1 MAVVK
6 VDSKSR
12 RWLITPANI
21 VERSALLQCPSRKW
35 MTQMNCVVVNQTP
48 GNARVLVERMSKGEL
63 HVAPGTD
70 ADEFDASLKVLLSP
84 ARQERQWPTWYKFN
98 NAKFPPADHQFDAL
112 KRLYPVDAGALLM
125 EMGTM
130 KTRVMIDLMTAHFYE
145 RRIQFVIVI
154 TPLTVKMSTWQ
165 DELANFS
172 ACPYNFI
179 DVDSDYRAQSFR
191 VTQDRLTWLVV
202 GVESLSQGKTFKALE
217 PVTKLGIPFACGVD
231 ESTRIA
237 NWRAICTQAAFDL
250 RRRAQLRFIAT
261 GFEIKR
267 DLEDLYAQFEFL
279 DPNIIGCG
287 DYFAFRNRY
296 CIMGGYKNKEV
307 IGYNHIDE
315 LMGLIAPNVYQ
326 CDKSILN
333 LPPKLYERRIV
344 QLTKEQRRMYARI
357 KSGDVERVSVENVL
371 TKTLRLQ
378 QVCSGFYNEDK
389 QEAEDPKTGR
399 VRKLP
404 AVLVEIVPPSKNPKL
419 RELLAITK
427 EISHPMI
434 VWVETM
440 YEFKIVTGALGKL
453 GKVVSII
460 GSTPKEDRRGI
471 IAEFQ
476 TGKVPYF
483 VGTTTAG
490 GIGTT
495 LTAARTVVYLS
506 NGQRLEQRVQ
516 SEDRAHRKG
525 QTGSVAIIDLV
536 AEGTVDVS
544 VLANHAEKIELAM
557 YVKAAV
563 KNRIALDKYYDGEVD
578 PKIMAE
584 LRGTGLIGRQSVQ
597 AEMAEWGSGFGEQ

>member
-1 MAVVK
+1 MAIAK
-6 VDSKSR
+6 VDTRSR
-12 RWLITPANI
+12 RWLITPGDI
-21 VERSALLQCPSRKW
+21 IERSALLQCPARKW
-35 MTQMNCVVVNQTP
+35 MTQMNCVILPQTP
-48 GNARVLVERMSKGEL
+48 GNARVISEHIEKG
-63 HVAPGTD
+63 
-70 ADEFDASLKVLLSP
+70 SLKFEQGTETIEFLSSVLTLLESR
-84 ARQERQWPTWYKFN
+84 RQEREWPTWYKFN
-98 NAKFPPADHQFDAL
+98 NTRFPPAEHQIDAL
-112 KRLYPVDAGALLM
+112 KRLYPVNAGALLM

-130 KTRVMIDLMTAHFYE
+130 KTRVMIDMMTAHFYE

-172 ACPYNFI
+172 PCPYNFI
-179 DVDSDYRAQSFR
+179 DVDSDYRASSFR

-202 GVESLSQGKTFKALE
+202 GVESLSQGKTFHALE

-237 NWRAICTQAAFDL
+237 NWKAICTQAAFEL

-326 CDKSILN
+326 CDKSILK
-333 LPPKLYERRIV
+333 LPPKLYEKRIV
-344 QLTKEQRRMYARI
+344 QLSKEQRAMYTKI
-357 KSGDVERVSVENVL
+357 KSGAVERVSVENVL

-378 QVCSGFYNEDK
+378 QVACGFYNEDK
-389 QEAEDPKTGR
+389 QEAPDPKTGR

-419 RELLAITK
+419 RELLNISK

-440 YEFKIVTGALGKL
+440 YEYKIVTGALGKL
-453 GKVVSII
+453 GKVLSII
-460 GSTPKEDRRGI
+460 GSTPKEERRGI

-476 TGKVPYF
+476 TGTVPYF

-495 LTAARTVVYLS
+495 LTAARTVIYFS

-525 QTGSVAIIDLV
+525 QTGSVAVIDLV

-544 VLANHAEKIELAM
+544 VLANHAEKIELAL
-557 YVKAAV
+557 YVKSAI
-563 KNRIALDKYYDGEVD
+563 RDQIALEKYYDGEVD
-578 PKIMAE
+578 QAIITE
-584 LRGTGLIGRQSVQ
+584 LKKTDPIAGVRS
-597 AEMAEWGSGFGEQ
+597 EMAEWGA

>member
-1 MAVVK
+1 MAIAK
-6 VDSKSR
+6 VDTRSR
-12 RWLITPANI
+12 RWLITPSNI
-21 VERSALLQCPSRKW
+21 IERSALLQCPARKW
-35 MTQMNCVVVNQTP
+35 MTQMNCVILPQTP

-63 HVAPGTD
+63 LVAPGPD
-70 ADEFDASLKVLLSP
+70 ADEFDASLKALLGP
-84 ARQERQWPTWYKFN
+84 TRQERQFPTWYKFN
-98 NAKFPPADHQFDAL
+98 NAKFSPMDHQYDAL
-112 KRLYPVDAGALLM
+112 KRLYPVNAAALLM
-125 EMGTM
+125 EMGTA
-130 KTRVMIDLMTAHFYE
+130 KTRVMIDLMSAHFFE

-154 TPLTVKMSTWQ
+154 TPLTVKMSTWA

-172 ACPYNFI
+172 PCPYNFI
-179 DVDSDYRAQSFR
+179 DVDSDYRAQSLR
-191 VTQDRLTWLVV
+191 VSQDRLTWLVV

-217 PVTKLGIPFACGVD
+217 PVTKMGIPFACGVD

-237 NWRAICTQAAFDL
+237 NWKAICTQAAFEL
-250 RRRAQLRFIAT
+250 RRRAALRFIAT
-261 GFEIKR
+261 GFEVKR

-287 DYFAFRNRY
+287 DYYAFRNRY

-326 CDKSILN
+326 CDKSILK
-333 LPPKLYERRIV
+333 LPPKLYEKRVV
-344 QLTKEQRRMYARI
+344 QMTKEQRLMYA
-357 KSGDVERVSVENVL
+357 KVKAGDVERVSVENVL

-378 QVCSGFYNEDK
+378 QVACGFYNEDK
-389 QEAEDPKTGR
+389 QEAPDPKTGR

-404 AVLVEIVPPSKNPKL
+404 AKLVEIIPPSKNPKL
-419 RELLAITK
+419 RELLNITK

-440 YEFKIVTGALGKL
+440 YEFKIVTEALGKL
-453 GKVVSII
+453 GKVLSII
-460 GSTPKEDRRGI
+460 GETPKEERRGI

-476 TGKVPYF
+476 TGSVPYF
-483 VGTTTAG
+483 VGTATAG

-495 LTAARTVVYLS
+495 LTAARTVVYTS

-525 QTGSVAIIDLV
+525 QTGSVTVIDLV

-544 VLANHAEKIELAM
+544 VLANHAEKIELAH
-557 YVKAAV
+557 YVKAAI
-563 KNRIALDKYYDGEVD
+563 RDQIALEKYYDGEID
-578 PKIMAE
+578 PEIVARLRAEAPSKGVRAE
-584 LRGTGLIGRQSVQ
+584 L
-597 AEMAEWGSGFGEQ
+597 AEWGS

>member
-1 MAVVK
+1 MAIVK
-6 VDSKSR
+6 VDNRTR

-21 VERSALLQCPSRKW
+21 IERSALLQCPSRKW

-48 GNARVLVERMSKGEL
+48 ANARVLMEKMSKDRPEIVPEGVET
-63 HVAPGTD
+63 P
-70 ADEFDASLKVLLSP
+70 EFLASVEALLQG
-84 ARQERQWPTWYKFN
+84 ARQERQWPTWYAFN
-98 NAKFPPADHQFDAL
+98 NKKFSPAEHQIDAL
-112 KRLYPVDAGALLM
+112 KRLYSVNSSALFM

-130 KTRVMIDLMTAHFYE
+130 KTRVMIDMMTAHFYE

-172 ACPYNFI
+172 PCPYNFI
-179 DVDSDYRAQSFR
+179 DVDSDYRASSFR
-191 VTQDRLTWLVV
+191 VSQDRLTWLVV

-217 PVTKLGIPFACGVD
+217 PVTKLGLPFACGVD

-237 NWRAICTQAAFDL
+237 NWKAICTQAAFDL
-250 RRRAQLRFIAT
+250 RRRALIKFIAT
-261 GFEIKR
+261 GFELKR

-326 CDKSILN
+326 CDKSKLN
-333 LPPKLYERRIV
+333 LPPKLYEKRIIK
-344 QLTKEQRRMYARI
+344 LSPEQRKMYIRI

-378 QVCSGFYNEDK
+378 QVACGFYNEDK
-389 QEAEDPKTGR
+389 QEAPDPKTGR
-399 VRKLP
+399 VKKLP

-419 RELLAITK
+419 RELLLICK

-440 YEFKIVTGALGKL
+440 YEFKIITEALGKL
-453 GKVVSII
+453 GKVLSII
-460 GSTPKEDRRGI
+460 GSTPKEERRGI
-471 IAEFQ
+471 ITEFQ
-476 TGKVPYF
+476 TGSVPYF

-495 LTAARTVVYLS
+495 LTAARTVVYFS

-525 QTGSVAIIDLV
+525 QTGSVTVIDLV

-557 YVKAAV
+557 YVKAAIR
-563 KNRIALDKYYDGEVD
+563 NQIALEKYFDGEVD
-578 PKIMAE
+578 STIMNSLRHEGLVPEQGLRAE
-584 LRGTGLIGRQSVQ
+584 L
-597 AEMAEWGSGFGEQ
+597 AEWGS

>member
-1 MAVVK
+1 MAIFK
-6 VDSKSR
+6 VDNPRR
-12 RWLITPANI
+12 RWMITPADI
-21 VERSALLQCPSRKW
+21 IERSALLQCPARKW
-35 MTQMNCVVVNQTP
+35 MSQMSLAVVPQTP
-48 GNARVLVERMSKGEL
+48 SNARVIKEHLEKGQLKGADAEFVKSIETIL
-63 HVAPGTD
+63 APAHQD
-70 ADEFDASLKVLLSP
+70 RP
-84 ARQERQWPTWYKFN
+84 WPTWYKFN
-98 NAKFPPADHQFDAL
+98 NTKFSPAEHQIDAL
-112 KRLYPVDAGALLM
+112 KRLYSVDAGALLM

-191 VTQDRLTWLVV
+191 VSQDRLTWLVV

-237 NWRAICTQAAFDL
+237 NWKAICTQAAFEL
-250 RRRAQLRFIAT
+250 RRRAQIRFIAT
-261 GFEIKR
+261 GFEVKK

-279 DPNIIGCG
+279 DTNIVGSG

-296 CIMGGYKNKEV
+296 CIMGGYKNKEI
-307 IGYNHIDE
+307 IGYNHIEE
-315 LMGLIAPNVYQ
+315 LMGLIAPHVYQ
-326 CDKSILN
+326 CDKSILK
-333 LPPKLYERRIV
+333 LPPKLYEKRMV
-344 QLTKEQRRMYARI
+344 QLSKEQRAMYI
-357 KSGDVERVSVENVL
+357 KIKAGAVERVSVENVL

-378 QVCSGFYNEDK
+378 QVASGFYNEDK
-389 QEAEDPKTGR
+389 QEAPDPKTGR

-404 AVLVEIVPPSKNPKL
+404 AALVEIVPPSKNPKL
-419 RELLAITK
+419 RELLLISK

-440 YEFKIVTGALGKL
+440 YEYKIVTEALGKL
-453 GKVVSII
+453 GKVLSII
-460 GSTPKEDRRGI
+460 GATPKEERRGI
-471 IAEFQ
+471 ITEFQ
-476 TGKVPYF
+476 TGTVPFF
-483 VGTTTAG
+483 VGTATAG

-495 LTAARTVVYLS
+495 LTAARTVVYFS

-525 QTGSVAIIDLV
+525 QTGSVTIIDLV

-557 YVKAAV
+557 YVKSAI
-563 KNRIALDKYYDGEVD
+563 RDQIALEKYYDGEVD
-578 PKIMAE
+578 SALIAE
-584 LRGTGLIGRQSVQ
+584 LRGKSLIAQQSIRS
-597 AEMAEWGSGFGEQ
+597 ELAEWGS

>member
-1 MAVVK
+1 MAIVK
-6 VDSKSR
+6 VDTKTR

-35 MTQMNCVVVNQTP
+35 MTQMNCVVVNHTP
-48 GNARVLVERMSKGEL
+48 GNARVIKERMEKGEL
-63 HVAPGTD
+63 DFSDNPAIEMALFEETIV
-70 ADEFDASLKVLLSP
+70 KLLSP

-98 NAKFPPADHQFDAL
+98 NTKFSPAAHQYDAL

-179 DVDSDYRAQSFR
+179 DVDSDYRAQSLR
-191 VTQDRLTWLVV
+191 LSQDRLTWLVV

-217 PVTKLGIPFACGVD
+217 PVTKMGVPFACGVD

-237 NWRAICTQAAFDL
+237 NWKAICTQAAFEL
-250 RRRAQLRFIAT
+250 RRRAAVRFIAT
-261 GFEIKR
+261 GFEVKK

-279 DPNIIGCG
+279 DSNIIGCG

-315 LMGLIAPNVYQ
+315 LMGLIAPHVYQ
-326 CDKSILN
+326 CDKSILK
-333 LPPKLYERRIV
+333 LPPKLYEKRIV
-344 QLTKEQRRMYARI
+344 QLSKEQRAMYTRI
-357 KSGDVERVSVENVL
+357 KAGDVERVSVENVL

-378 QVCSGFYNEDK
+378 QVACGFYNEDK
-389 QEAEDPKTGR
+389 QEAPDPKTGR

-419 RELLAITK
+419 RELLLISR

-440 YEFKIVTGALGKL
+440 YEFKIITEALSKL
-453 GKVVSII
+453 GKVLSII
-460 GSTPKEDRRGI
+460 GSTPKEERRGI
-471 IAEFQ
+471 ISEFQ
-476 TGKVPYF
+476 TGRVPFF
-483 VGTTTAG
+483 VGTATAG

-495 LTAARTVVYLS
+495 LTAARTVVYFS

-525 QTGSVAIIDLV
+525 QTGSVTVIDLV
-536 AEGTVDVS
+536 AEDTVDVS

-557 YVKAAV
+557 YVKATI
-563 KNRIALDKYYDGEVD
+563 RDQIALNKYYDGEVD
-578 PKIMAE
+578 QK
-584 LRGTGLIGRQSVQ
+584 LIEHLKKTSVLAKSVQ
-597 AEMAEWGSGFGEQ
+597 EEVSEWGSGS

>member
-1 MAVVK
+1 MAIVK
-6 VDSKSR
+6 VDNPRR
-12 RWLITPANI
+12 RWMITPDNI

-35 MTQMNCVVVNQTP
+35 LTQMNMMIIPQVP
-48 GNARVLVERMSKGEL
+48 GNARTLLEYINKQQLGFDQCDDTTDFLVSIQKIL
-63 HVAPGTD
+63 A
-70 ADEFDASLKVLLSP
+70 P
-84 ARQERQWPTWYKFN
+84 ARTERNWPIWYKFN
-98 NAKFPPADHQFDAL
+98 NDKFPPADHQIDAL

-130 KTRVMIDLMTAHFYE
+130 KTRVMIDMCTAHFYE

-172 ACPYNFI
+172 PCPYNFI
-179 DVDSDYRAQSFR
+179 DVDSDYQARSFR
-191 VTQDRLTWLVV
+191 VSQDRLTWLVI
-202 GVESLSQGKTFKALE
+202 GVESLSAGRAFQVLE

-231 ESTRIA
+231 ESTRIS
-237 NWRAICTQAAFDL
+237 NWEAICTKAAFEL
-250 RRRAQLRFIAT
+250 RRRAAVRFIAT

-296 CIMGGYKNKEV
+296 CIMGGYKNKEIV
-307 IGYNHIDE
+307 GYNHIEE

-326 CDKSILN
+326 CDKAILN

-344 QLTKEQRRMYARI
+344 QLTPEQRRMYI
-357 KSGDVERVSVENVL
+357 KIKAGEVEHVSVENIL

-378 QVCSGFYNEDK
+378 QVSSGFYNTD
-389 QEAEDPKTGR
+389 AWRLDPDTGR
-399 VRKLP
+399 KIKAP
-404 AVLVEIVPPSKNPKL
+404 TELVEIISPGKNPKL
-419 RELLAITK
+419 KELLLLAR

-440 YEFKIVTGALGKL
+440 YEYKIVSEALAKL
-453 GKVVSII
+453 GEVLTII
-460 GSTPKEDRRGI
+460 GETPKGDRRGI
-471 IAEFQ
+471 IARYQ

-495 LTAARTVVYLS
+495 LTAARTVVYIS

-525 QTGSVAIIDLV
+525 QTGSVTVIDLV
-536 AEGTVDVS
+536 AEGTVDLS
-544 VLANHAEKIELAM
+544 ILANHAEKIELAR
-557 YVKAAV
+557 YVKSAIRD
-563 KNRIALDKYYDGEVD
+563 RIALEKFFDGEVD
-578 PKIMAE
+578 SEIIALLKADEPIAGTRKE
-584 LRGTGLIGRQSVQ
+584 L
-597 AEMAEWGSGFGEQ
+597 AMWGAGERSGQ

>member
-1 MAVVK
+1 MAIVK
-6 VDSKSR
+6 VDTKTR

-21 VERSALLQCPSRKW
+21 IERSALLQCPSRKW
-35 MTQMNCVVVNQTP
+35 MTVMNCVVVNHTP
-48 GNARVLVERMSKGEL
+48 GNARVIKERMGKGEL
-63 HVAPGTD
+63 DFSDNPAVEMALFEETMT
-70 ADEFDASLKVLLSP
+70 KLLSP

-98 NAKFPPADHQFDAL
+98 NTKFSPAAHQYDAL

-179 DVDSDYRAQSFR
+179 DVDSDYQARSFR
-191 VTQDRLTWLVV
+191 VSQDRLTWLVV

-217 PVTKLGIPFACGVD
+217 PVTKMGIPFACGVD

-237 NWRAICTQAAFDL
+237 NWKAICTQAAFEL
-250 RRRAQLRFIAT
+250 RRRAAVRFIAT
-261 GFEIKR
+261 GFEVKK

-315 LMGLIAPNVYQ
+315 LMGLIAPHVYQ
-326 CDKSILN
+326 CDKSILK
-333 LPPKLYERRIV
+333 LPPKLYEKRIV
-344 QLTKEQRRMYARI
+344 QLSKEQRAMYARI
-357 KSGDVERVSVENVL
+357 KAGSVERVSVENVL

-378 QVCSGFYNEDK
+378 QVACGFYNEDK
-389 QEAEDPKTGR
+389 QEAPDPKTGR
-399 VRKLP
+399 VKKLP

-419 RELLAITK
+419 RELLLISR

-440 YEFKIVTGALGKL
+440 YEFKIITEALGKL
-453 GKVVSII
+453 GKVLSII
-460 GSTPKEDRRGI
+460 GSTPKEERRGI

-476 TGKVPYF
+476 SGNVPYF
-483 VGTTTAG
+483 VGTATAG

-495 LTAARTVVYLS
+495 LTAARTVVYFS

-525 QTGSVAIIDLV
+525 QTGSVTVIDLV

-557 YVKAAV
+557 YVKAAI
-563 KNRIALDKYYDGEVD
+563 RDQIALNKYYDGEVD
-578 PKIMAE
+578 PSIIEHLKKSS
-584 LRGTGLIGRQSVQ
+584 LLVKSVQ
-597 AEMAEWGSGFGEQ
+597 EEVADWGS

>member
-1 MAVVK
+1 MAIVK
-6 VDSKSR
+6 VDTKTR

-21 VERSALLQCPSRKW
+21 IERSALLQCPSRKW
-35 MTQMNCVVVNQTP
+35 MTQMNCVVVNHTP
-48 GNARVLVERMSKGEL
+48 GNARVIKERMEKGEL
-63 HVAPGTD
+63 DFSDNPAAEMVLFEETMT
-70 ADEFDASLKVLLSP
+70 KLLSP

-98 NAKFPPADHQFDAL
+98 NTKFPPAAHQYDAL
-112 KRLYPVDAGALLM
+112 KRLYPVDSGALLM

-179 DVDSDYRAQSFR
+179 DVDSDYQARSFR
-191 VTQDRLTWLVV
+191 VSQDRLTWLVV

-237 NWRAICTQAAFDL
+237 NWKAICTQAAFEL
-250 RRRAQLRFIAT
+250 RRRAAVRFIAT
-261 GFEIKR
+261 GFEVKK

-279 DPNIIGCG
+279 DSNIIGCG

-315 LMGLIAPNVYQ
+315 LMGLIAPHVYQ
-326 CDKSILN
+326 CDKSILK
-333 LPPKLYERRIV
+333 LPPKLYEKRIV
-344 QLTKEQRRMYARI
+344 QLSKEQRAMYARI
-357 KSGDVERVSVENVL
+357 KAGSVERVSVENVL

-378 QVCSGFYNEDK
+378 QVACGFYNEDK
-389 QEAEDPKTGR
+389 QEAPDPKTGR
-399 VRKLP
+399 VKKLP

-419 RELLAITK
+419 RELLLISK

-440 YEFKIVTGALGKL
+440 YEFKIITEALGKL
-453 GKVVSII
+453 GKVLSII
-460 GSTPKEDRRGI
+460 GSTPKEERRGI

-476 TGKVPYF
+476 SGAVPYF
-483 VGTTTAG
+483 VGTATAG

-495 LTAARTVVYLS
+495 LTAARTVVYFS

-525 QTGSVAIIDLV
+525 QTGSVTVIDLV

-557 YVKAAV
+557 YVKAAI
-563 KNRIALDKYYDGEVD
+563 RDQIALNKYYDGEVD
-578 PKIMAE
+578 PSIIEHLKKDSLLAK
-584 LRGTGLIGRQSVQ
+584 SVQ
-597 AEMAEWGSGFGEQ
+597 EEVADWGS

>member
-1 MAVVK
+1 MAIVK
-6 VDSKSR
+6 VDNRTR

-21 VERSALLQCPSRKW
+21 IERSALLQCPSRKW

-48 GNARVLVERMSKGEL
+48 GNARVIKEKIDKREL
-63 HVAPGTD
+63 DFEENSSTD
-70 ADEFDASLKVLLSP
+70 LEEFTKSMGVLLSP

-98 NAKFPPADHQFDAL
+98 NEKFPPADHQIDAL
-112 KRLYPVDAGALLM
+112 KRLYSVNAGALLM

-172 ACPYNFI
+172 PCPYNFI
-179 DVDSDYRAQSFR
+179 DVDSDYQARSFR

-237 NWRAICTQAAFDL
+237 NWKAICTQAAFDL
-250 RRRAQLRFIAT
+250 RRRATVKFIAT
-261 GFEIKR
+261 GFEVKK

-279 DPNIIGCG
+279 DPNIVGCG

-315 LMGLIAPNVYQ
+315 LMGLIAPHVYQ
-326 CDKSILN
+326 CDKSILK
-333 LPPKLYERRIV
+333 LPPKLYEKRIV
-344 QLTKEQRRMYARI
+344 QLTKEQRQMYTRI

-389 QEAEDPKTGR
+389 QESPDPKTGR
-399 VRKLP
+399 MRKLP
-404 AVLVEIVPPSKNPKL
+404 AVQVEIVPPSKNPKL
-419 RELLAITK
+419 RELLLISK

-440 YEFKIVTGALGKL
+440 YEFKIVTEALGKL
-453 GKVVSII
+453 GKVLTII
-460 GSTPKEDRRGI
+460 GSTPKEERRGI
-471 IAEFQ
+471 IADFQ

-483 VGTTTAG
+483 VGTATAG

-495 LTAARTVVYLS
+495 LTAARTVAYMS

-525 QTGSVAIIDLV
+525 QTGSVTIIDIV

-557 YVKAAV
+557 YVKSAI
-563 KNRIALDKYYDGEVD
+563 RDQIALEKYYDGEVD
-578 PKIMAE
+578 PAIIADLKKTSLLAA
-584 LRGTGLIGRQSVQ
+584 SVQ
-597 AEMAEWGSGFGEQ
+597 EQMEEWGS

>member
-6 VDSKSR
+6 VDNPRR
-12 RWLITPANI
+12 RWLITPGDVI
-21 VERSALLQCPSRKW
+21 ERSGMLQCPSRKW
-35 MTQMNCVVVNQTP
+35 MTQMNMMVIPHTP
-48 GNARVLVERMSKGEL
+48 GNARVLRDMVDAGKLAITGDDGDFAKSL
-63 HVAPGTD
+63 ATILAPT
-70 ADEFDASLKVLLSP
+70 
-84 ARQERQWPTWYKFN
+84 RQERQFPTWYKFN
-98 NAKFPPADHQFDAL
+98 NEKFAPAEHQYDAL
-112 KRLYPVDAGALLM
+112 KRLYPVNAAALLM

-130 KTRVMIDLMTAHFYE
+130 KTRVMIDLMSAHFFE

-165 DELANFS
+165 DELAKFS
-172 ACPYNFI
+172 PCPYNFI
-179 DVDSDYRAQSFR
+179 DVDSDYRAGSFR

-237 NWRAICTQAAFDL
+237 NWKSICTQAAFDL
-250 RRRAQLRFIAT
+250 RRRALIKFIAT
-261 GFEIKR
+261 GFELKR

-287 DYFAFRNRY
+287 DYYAFRNRY
-296 CIMGGYKNKEV
+296 CIMGGYKNKEI
-307 IGYNHIDE
+307 IGYNHIEE
-315 LMGLIAPNVYQ
+315 LMGLIAPHIYQ
-326 CDKSILN
+326 CDKSKLN
-333 LPPKLYERRIV
+333 LPPKLYEKRMV
-344 QLTKEQRRMYARI
+344 QLTPEQRKMYVKVKA
-357 KSGDVERVSVENVL
+357 GAVERVSVENVL

-378 QVCSGFYNEDK
+378 QVACGFYNEDK

-399 VRKLP
+399 IKKLP

-419 RELLAITK
+419 RELLLISK

-440 YEFKIVTGALGKL
+440 YEFKIVTEALSKL
-453 GKVVSII
+453 GKVLSII
-460 GSTPKEDRRGI
+460 GDTPKEERRGI
-471 IAEFQ
+471 ISEFQ
-476 TGKVPYF
+476 TGRVPFF
-483 VGTTTAG
+483 VGTATAG

-495 LTAARTVVYLS
+495 LTAARTVVYFS

-525 QTGSVAIIDLV
+525 QTGSVTVIDLV

-557 YVKAAV
+557 YVKSAI
-563 KNRIALDKYYDGEVD
+563 RDQIALSKYYDGEVD
-578 PKIMAE
+578 PEIIAQLRNSDPIKGVRAE
-584 LRGTGLIGRQSVQ
+584 LADWS
-597 AEMAEWGSGFGEQ
+597 A

>member
-1 MAVVK
+1 MAIAK
-6 VDSKSR
+6 VDTRSR
-12 RWLITPANI
+12 RWLITPSNI
-21 VERSALLQCPSRKW
+21 IARSAMLQCPARKW
-35 MTQMNCVVVNQTP
+35 MTQMNCVILPQTP
-48 GNARVLVERMSKGEL
+48 GNARVINEHIENGSLQFEQ
-63 HVAPGTD
+63 GTETI
-70 ADEFDASLKVLLSP
+70 EFLSSVLSLLESRRK
-84 ARQERQWPTWYKFN
+84 ERQFPTWYKFN
-98 NAKFPPADHQFDAL
+98 NAKFSPMDHQYDAL
-112 KRLYPVDAGALLM
+112 KRLYSVDAAALLM
-125 EMGTM
+125 EMGTA
-130 KTRVMIDLMTAHFYE
+130 KTRVMIDLMSAHFFE

-154 TPLTVKMSTWQ
+154 TPLTVKMSTWA

-172 ACPYNFI
+172 PCPYNFI

-237 NWRAICTQAAFDL
+237 NWKAICTQAAFEL
-250 RRRAQLRFIAT
+250 RRRALLRFIAT
-261 GFEIKR
+261 GFEVKR

-279 DPNIIGCG
+279 DTNIIGCG

-307 IGYNHIDE
+307 IGYNHIEE

-326 CDKSILN
+326 CDKSILK
-333 LPPKLYERRIV
+333 LPPKLYEKRVV
-344 QLTKEQRRMYARI
+344 QLTKEQRQMYVRI

-378 QVCSGFYNEDK
+378 QVACGFYNEDK
-389 QEAEDPKTGR
+389 QEAPDPKTGR
-399 VRKLP
+399 VRKMP

-419 RELLAITK
+419 RELLNIVK

-440 YEFKIVTGALGKL
+440 YEFKIVTEALGKL
-453 GKVVSII
+453 GKVLSII
-460 GSTPKEDRRGI
+460 GDTPKEDRRGI
-471 IAEFQ
+471 ISEFQ
-476 TGKVPYF
+476 TGRVPFF
-483 VGTTTAG
+483 VGTATAG

-495 LTAARTVVYLS
+495 LTAARTVVYIS

-525 QTGSVAIIDLV
+525 QTGSVTIIDLV

-557 YVKAAV
+557 YVKSAI
-563 KNRIALDKYYDGEVD
+563 RDQIALEKYYDGEVD
-578 PKIMAE
+578 PAIIAE
-584 LRGTGLIGRQSVQ
+584 LKASAPTKGVR
-597 AEMAEWGSGFGEQ
+597 AELAEWSA